1 MICYGDNKI
10 RISIKIYLTNRKTR
24 KMMLSIKPG
33 IRPDIDILA
42 SLLLIFPI
50 SYYNLSKE
58 VYHAR

>member
-24 KMMLSIKPG
+24 KTMLSIKPG
-33 IRPDIDILA
+33 IRPDIVILV

-50 SYYNLSKE
+50 SRFNLSKE